1 MQFVS
6 GVLITCIEMCLSTI
20 AIIDIVYA
28 ICSQAALFCF
38 IFANF
43 SLFSLSVFLFRIT
56 LQDDV
61 TDLLLVGEDLRD
73 KDTFNLGISFHY
85 K

>member
-6 GVLITCIEMCLSTI
+6 GVLITCIEMCLSAI
-20 AIIDIVYA
+20 AIIVYA
-28 ICSQAALFCF
+28 IFSQAALFCF

-43 SLFSLSVFLFRIT
+43 SLFSLSVFLFLIT

-61 TDLLLVGEDLRD
+61 TDLL
-73 KDTFNLGISFHY
+73 FLGIET
-85 K
+85 